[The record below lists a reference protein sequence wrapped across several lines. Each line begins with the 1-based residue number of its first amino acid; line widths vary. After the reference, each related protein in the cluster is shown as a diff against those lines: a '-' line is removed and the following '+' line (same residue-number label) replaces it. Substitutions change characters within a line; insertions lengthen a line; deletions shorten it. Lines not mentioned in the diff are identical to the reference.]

1 MNIFFFLQ
9 SNPGLT
15 TGNETTTGVKNV
27 PIWDIIDQSNGG
39 IGWLI
44 NLILL
49 IMLGYTVFVFVE
61 RFLAL
66 RKATKED
73 TGLLTNIKTH
83 LANDNIQGA
92 KDACEASDSPISIM
106 LAKGISRIGS
116 AKNESIAA
124 TIENTGKFE
133 ILRL

>member
-1 MNIFFFLQ
+1 MNLFFFLQ
-9 SNPGLT
+9 ANPGLT
-15 TGNETTTGVKNV
+15 TGNETTTGVKDV

-73 TGLLTNIKTH
+73 AGLLTNIKTH
-83 LANDNIQGA
+83 LPGA
-92 KDACEASDSPISIM
+92 
-106 LAKGISRIGS
+106 
-116 AKNESIAA
+116 
-124 TIENTGKFE
+124 
-133 ILRL
+133 

>member
-1 MNIFFFLQ
+1 MNLFFFLQ
-9 SNPGLT
+9 ATPGLT
-15 TGNETTTGVKNV
+15 TGNETKTGVKNV

-83 LANDNIQGA
+83 LANGNIQGA
-92 KDACEASDSPISIM
+92 KDACEASDC
-106 LAKGISRIGS
+106 LLK
-116 AKNESIAA
+116 E
-124 TIENTGKFE
+124 FHV
-133 ILRL
+133 

>member
-1 MNIFFFLQ
+1 MNLFFFLQ
-9 SNPGLT
+9 VKPGINAGDGT
-15 TGNETTTGVKNV
+15 EPINGVKDV

-61 RFLAL
+61 RYLAL

-73 TGLLTNIKTH
+73 VGLLNNIKTH
-83 LANDNIQGA
+83 
-92 KDACEASDSPISIM
+92 
-106 LAKGISRIGS
+106 
-116 AKNESIAA
+116 
-124 TIENTGKFE
+124 
-133 ILRL
+133 